1 MSIIWINILKLAL
14 CIGVSFLPGII
25 GGFFT
30 TAAVR
35 EWYPTLIKPAFTP
48 PSWLF
53 GPVWSGLYTT
63 IGIALFLAINSTPH
77 PLFKRSIAV
86 FAFQMVLNALWS
98 VVFFGQRSILGGL
111 VIILLLWAG
120 IMANIVLFSYLS
132 KTAAALLVP
141 YVLWV
146 TFAAGLNLAIWLL
159 NKPTQTFS

>member
-1 MSIIWINILKLAL
+1 MLDLRINILQLVV
-14 CIGVSFLPGII
+14 CIGISFLPGFI
-25 GGFFT
+25 GASFT
-30 TAAVR
+30 RSAVR

-63 IGIALFLAINSTPH
+63 IGIALFLAINAANH
-77 PLFKRSIAV
+77 PLFKWSLTV
-86 FAFQMVLNALWS
+86 FIFQMALNALWS
-98 VVFFGQRSILGGL
+98 VVFFGRKSIEGGL
-111 VIILLLWAG
+111 VIILLLWIS

-159 NKPTQTFS
+159 NKPKQTFS